1 MIDRRHVQS
10 YLTSVLYLAT
20 SLPVLANEAPALSWS
35 GLYIGGS
42 SGVGVGGN
50 SKSLDLDGFNYFCPN
65 KPNCSSIAGEITDTG
80 ADSAF
85 IGGAQIGFNYAL
97 TNRWVI
103 GLEAD
108 LAAFDFSVSRTPAS
122 SKADWGADTLVMVEM
137 SWLATVRGRVGY
149 AADRWMIYATGGLA
163 LTDGRYRNYDFCDDI
178 QAQCGSGLMDARGE
192 TTTGWTVG
200 GGLEMA
206 FTDNWT
212 AKAEYLFMRFDGSLY
227 TGTARFPEAGGGV
240 ETEDYRFSA
249 SPADLQ
255 LFRIGL
261 NYKLG
266 TPAR

>member
-1 MIDRRHVQS
+1 
-10 YLTSVLYLAT
+10 
-20 SLPVLANEAPALSWS
+20 
-35 GLYIGGS
+35 
-42 SGVGVGGN
+42 
-50 SKSLDLDGFNYFCPN
+50 
-65 KPNCSSIAGEITDTG
+65 
-80 ADSAF
+80 
-85 IGGAQIGFNYAL
+85 
-97 TNRWVI
+97 
-103 GLEAD
+103 
-108 LAAFDFSVSRTPAS
+108 
-122 SKADWGADTLVMVEM
+122 MVEM

-149 AADRWMIYATGGLA
+149 AVDRWLIYATGGLA

-200 GGLEMA
+200 AGLEMA

-261 NYKLG
+261 NYKLSATG
-266 TPAR
+266 TLKAQPARAALRPKRCDLGSTAIYPRRHHRRRDGLPDRRSLRLATPSRWPC